1 MGKLDSDYLGLLFDE
16 LLPTKPFQDF
26 SMDFFFVEKKK
37 TRDSLILFACIL
49 DNVTMKSNTNEKKK
63 KKKKERKNP
72 SIEGEGIK

>member
-37 TRDSLILFACIL
+37 TRGSLILFACIL
-49 DNVTMKSNTNEKKK
+49 DNDE
-63 KKKKERKNP
+63 
-72 SIEGEGIK
+72 IEYE

>member
-37 TRDSLILFACIL
+37 TRGSLILFACIL
-49 DNVTMKSNTNEKKK
+49 DNDEIEYEWEEEEEEEGKEKSEHRRGRN
-63 KKKKERKNP
+63 
-72 SIEGEGIK
+72 